1 MIESP
6 LLFSDK
12 DSDER
17 GGEFVKAAISFEYLL
32 WVIGSIFL
40 AEMAIALP
48 HSYPGIRYISPHGQ
62 SLGGMTLPLSD
73 ETGNSLFNNPAGLAR
88 NPKFRS
94 ESINLN
100 LDLNSSVLGSI
111 SSSTGFPSLGGFT
124 SSLNSNV
131 NKVYSGGFGN
141 LTAVSWG
148 GLAVGL
154 LFQERVRAYS
164 DGTTVHYDTTSN
176 LVPAVGYGLALAR
189 GVMRLGYSLQLVSQA
204 SGVAQAPSNSSAA
217 YLKGISEGKG
227 ISHTASVNFVF
238 PYKYVPTFSLVA
250 RNLFGMHY
258 MPKGLISRASSP
270 TGVPSDEPMSVDAAF
285 NFMARL
291 YGPVKS
297 NWYFQFKDLT
307 SATSMAPLDKLSLGL
322 DLGISPA
329 VSLRL
334 GLNNLQ
340 PSAGIGYRSETSEIN
355 LAYYQE
361 LTPFPSI
368 LKWDTR
374 YALQYKFFFQDR
386 NTRDRDSELQA
397 K

>member
-1 MIESP
+1 VGEPVGRAIAFHKFGW
-6 LLFSDK
+6 LL
-12 DSDER
+12 
-17 GGEFVKAAISFEYLL
+17 
-32 WVIGSIFL
+32 GSIFL
-40 AEMAIALP
+40 SKIAVALP
-48 HSYPGIRYISPHGQ
+48 YSYPGVRYISPYGQ

-94 ESINLN
+94 EPINLN
-100 LDLNSSVLGSI
+100 LDLNSGVLGSFVN
-111 SSSTGFPSLGGFT
+111 STGFASLGGFT
-124 SSLNSNV
+124 SNLNSNV

-164 DGTTVHYDTTSN
+164 DV
-176 LVPAVGYGLALAR
+176 
-189 GVMRLGYSLQLVSQA
+189 QLVSQA
-204 SGVAQAPSNSSAA
+204 SGVAQAPSDSSAA

-238 PYKYVPTFSLVA
+238 PYKYIPTFSLVG
-250 RNLFGMHY
+250 RNLFGMRY
-258 MPKGLISRASSP
+258 SSKGLISRARSP
-270 TGVPSDEPMSVDAAF
+270 IGVPEEEAMSVDAAF

-297 NWYFQFKDLT
+297 NWYFQFKDVT
-307 SATSMAPLDKLSLGL
+307 GATSMALLDKLSLGL

-329 VSLRL
+329 VSVRL

-340 PSAGIGYRSETSEIN
+340 PSAGIGYRSEMSEIN

-374 YALQYKFFFQDR
+374 YALQYKFFFQDSNR
-386 NTRDRDSELQA
+386 RDRESELQA

>member
-1 MIESP
+1 VGRAIAFHKFGW
-6 LLFSDK
+6 LL
-12 DSDER
+12 
-17 GGEFVKAAISFEYLL
+17 
-32 WVIGSIFL
+32 GSIFL
-40 AEMAIALP
+40 SKIAVALP
-48 HSYPGIRYISPHGQ
+48 YSYPGVRYISPHGQ

-94 ESINLN
+94 EPLNLN
-100 LDLNSSVLGSI
+100 LDLNSGVLGSFVN
-111 SSSTGFPSLGGFT
+111 STGFASLGGFT
-124 SSLNSNV
+124 SNLNSNV

-154 LFQERVRAYS
+154 LLQERVRAYS
-164 DGTTVHYDTTSN
+164 DGTTVNYETRSN

-189 GVMRLGYSLQLVSQA
+189 GVMRVGYSLQLVSQA
-204 SGVAQAPSNSSAA
+204 SGVAQAPSDSSAA

-238 PYKYVPTFSLVA
+238 PYKYIPTFSLVG
-250 RNLFGMHY
+250 RNLFGMRY
-258 MPKGLISRASSP
+258 SSKGLISRARSP
-270 TGVPSDEPMSVDAAF
+270 IGVPEEEAMSVDAAF

-297 NWYFQFKDLT
+297 NWYLQFKDVT
-307 SATSMAPLDKLSLGL
+307 GATSMALLDKLSLGL

-329 VSLRL
+329 VSVRL

-340 PSAGIGYRSETSEIN
+340 PSAGIGYRSEMSEIN

-374 YALQYKFFFQDR
+374 YALQYKFFFQDSNR
-386 NTRDRDSELQA
+386 RDRESELQA